1 MNNRTDALSRAGTAN
16 AATVPATGG
25 PLFLRRALAA
35 DALASGATALL
46 SIFGGG
52 LLAPLLGLP
61 TALLVGAGVTL
72 VPFVA
77 FVAAIARQANPDRRA
92 VKAIVFVNILWTIA
106 SIALVAGP
114 WLQPTALGYA
124 FVIGQALAVFAFAEL
139 QMIGLKRSR

>member
-1 MNNRTDALSRAGTAN
+1 
-16 AATVPATGG
+16 
-25 PLFLRRALAA
+25 
-35 DALASGATALL
+35 
-46 SIFGGG
+46 
-52 LLAPLLGLP
+52 
-61 TALLVGAGVTL
+61 
-72 VPFVA
+72 
-77 FVAAIARQANPDRRA
+77 VAAIARQANPDRRA